1 MFHGTVDGQNYE
13 AWPCQLPSGAAVHFW
28 PHSKTGSWGKQCSPK
43 YRDESSGASYCHCG
57 GYNKYPASSIC
68 FFKIWLFLIEHVS
81 ILYAFYIVK
90 SSRTSGCSRMHR
102 MHLRPSPGRKKTKV
116 HSVSSQG
123 PLGGRF
129 WAGHLCGWRW
139 QGLNMFKHRL
149 SNEKNAGCYRAYR
162 GWNPTQL

>member
-1 MFHGTVDGQNYE
+1 MLHGTVDGQSHE
-13 AWPCQLPSGAAVHFW
+13 AWPCQRPSGAAFHFR

-68 FFKIWLFLIEHVS
+68 FLRF
-81 ILYAFYIVK
+81 
-90 SSRTSGCSRMHR
+90 GCSLLYRCLLQDFRMLPMHR

-149 SNEKNAGCYRAYR
+149 SNEKTLVVIGHIGDEILPSYMGIR
-162 GWNPTQL
+162 PL